1 MGDMVRSTPDATG
14 ASLAIETRFANIGEQ
29 AATGAV
35 RHRVIARTAASQ
47 PKPGRAFAPCSPRWA
62 RPVRTKA

>member
-1 MGDMVRSTPDATG
+1 VRSTPDATG

-35 RHRVIARTAASQ
+35 RHRVIAPDGSIAAQ
-47 PKPGRAFAPCSPRWA
+47 TGPRPLRLPRWA